1 MYGILDNVCLLTL
14 APEIP
19 NAMSVINEL
28 CKRNIKVS
36 VGKFIKISCTLF
48 EFILHYTYFRSFIY
62 FSDFDIIIAGHSI
75 ASLNE
80 GEAAVKH
87 GATFITHLFNAMLP
101 VNILNLIYIIILF
114 NNLLNIISY
123 SSTIVIQD

>member
-36 VGKFIKISCTLF
+36 VGKFIDIFCTVF
-48 EFILHYTYFRSFIY
+48 EYMLHYIYFSLFIY
-62 FSDFDIIIAGHSI
+62 FSGFDIIIVGHSI

-80 GEAAVKH
+80 GEAAVQH

-101 VNILNLIYIIILF
+101 VNILNLIYNIIF
-114 NNLLNIISY
+114 HNLLNFISY